1 MGPISGVMFL
11 VGVIIVAVSK
21 DRDTFDLLTPRFGKK
36 GDTEHDRKIFLIQ
49 GIFLIIVAVV
59 IWVYLLINGGEPV
72 PLYDYSSYL
81 NQSQSSSQ

>member
-11 VGVIIVAVSK
+11 VGAIMVAVGKNRNNDSIFNNGEE
-21 DRDTFDLLTPRFGKK
+21 DRIKFMIMGILL
-36 GDTEHDRKIFLIQ
+36 
-49 GIFLIIVAVV
+49 IVGAVV

-81 NQSQSSSQ
+81 NQSSSQ